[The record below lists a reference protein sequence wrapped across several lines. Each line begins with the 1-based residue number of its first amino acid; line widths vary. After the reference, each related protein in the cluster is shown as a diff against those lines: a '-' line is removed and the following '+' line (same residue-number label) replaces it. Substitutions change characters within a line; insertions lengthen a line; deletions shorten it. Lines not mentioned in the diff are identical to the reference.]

1 MKAHYGERPDLI
13 KHIVD
18 ADAIGKG
25 LQLLLVDIAVP
36 RYHCT
41 AFFRTL
47 DEQLPRARMWEKKG
61 KKLGIQ
67 VGK

>member
-1 MKAHYGERPDLI
+1 MWERPDLI

-18 ADAIGKG
+18 ADTTGKS
-25 LQLLLVDIAVP
+25 LQLLLVDVAVP

-41 AFFRTL
+41 AFFRAL
-47 DEQLPRARMWEKKG
+47 GEQLARARMWGKKG

-67 VGK
+67 VEK